1 MSKSREALRSAD
13 AEEKLLPR
21 GPPREATSAEDL
33 MKIFLLLITLFGSH
47 PLAAPTHLVVLQH
60 GLYGNAINLR
70 VLHDELLAAA
80 PEEVLVHLAEVRAFS
95 TSPSALPSNPP

>member
-1 MSKSREALRSAD
+1 
-13 AEEKLLPR
+13 
-21 GPPREATSAEDL
+21 
-33 MKIFLLLITLFGSH
+33 MKIFLLIITLFGSH

-95 TSPSALPSNPP
+95 TSPSALPSSPP